1 MEKEKDLRLTPRE
14 LEILQLTAKGLEQTQ
29 IAEILG
35 ISFATVVAH
44 RKKLFK
50 KLGVHNAAEA
60 VYEAFQMGLLR
71 KLFKTPISERW
82 GKQICLNE

>member
-50 KLGVHNAAEA
+50 KLGGHNTAEA
-60 VYEAFQMGLLR
+60 GYEAFQMGLL
-71 KLFKTPISERW
+71 KVQK
-82 GKQICLNE
+82 

>member
-1 MEKEKDLRLTPRE
+1 MVEEKDRCLTPRE
-14 LEILQLTAKGLEQTQ
+14 LEVLQLTAKGLEQKQ

-50 KLGVHNAAEA
+50 KLGVHNVAEA
-60 VYEAFQMGLLR
+60 VYEAFQMGFL
-71 KLFKTPISERW
+71 KVQK
-82 GKQICLNE
+82 

>member
-35 ISFATVVAH
+35 ISFATVAVSYTHLRAH
-44 RKKLFK
+44 DTEAYLVCRR
-50 KLGVHNAAEA
+50 LG
-60 VYEAFQMGLLR
+60 
-71 KLFKTPISERW
+71 
-82 GKQICLNE
+82 

>member
-1 MEKEKDLRLTPRE
+1 MGKEKDRCLTPRE
-14 LEILQLTAKGLEQTQ
+14 LEVLQLAAKGLEQKQ

-50 KLGVHNAAEA
+50 KLGVHNVAEA
-60 VYEAFQMGLLR
+60 VYEAFQMGFL
-71 KLFKTPISERW
+71 KVQK
-82 GKQICLNE
+82 

>member
-1 MEKEKDLRLTPRE
+1 MAEEKNRCLTPRE
-14 LEILQLTAKGLEQTQ
+14 LEILQLTAKGLEQKQ

-50 KLGVHNAAEA
+50 KLFKKLGVHNAAEA
-60 VYEAFQMGLLR
+60 IYEAFQMGLL
-71 KLFKTPISERW
+71 KVQK
-82 GKQICLNE
+82 

>member
-44 RKKLFK
+44 SK

-60 VYEAFQMGLLR
+60 VYEAFQMGLL
-71 KLFKTPISERW
+71 KVQK
-82 GKQICLNE
+82 